1 MPGGQNRELFM
12 ERERMGLYLKNGLK
26 LQYLASNCLKIETKT
41 TLIKF
46 LWNSLQAG
54 IEEGRRPINRPTRQ
68 ARESSH
74 FGSGNEVGSE
84 NNWLRS
90 NFQVAEI
97 DSF

>member
-1 MPGGQNRELFM
+1 MVRF
-12 ERERMGLYLKNGLK
+12 
-26 LQYLASNCLKIETKT
+26 I
-41 TLIKF
+41 F
-46 LWNSLQAG
+46 NSSQAG
-54 IEEGRRPINRPTRQ
+54 IGGGRRPINRPTRQ

-90 NFQVAEI
+90 NFQVGEI

>member
-1 MPGGQNRELFM
+1 MVRF
-12 ERERMGLYLKNGLK
+12 
-26 LQYLASNCLKIETKT
+26 I
-41 TLIKF
+41 F
-46 LWNSLQAG
+46 NSLQAG

-90 NFQVAEI
+90 NFL
-97 DSF
+97 SR